1 MKAKKYGKG
10 YKTPPKKLV
19 VLISGTGSNM
29 TSILTACT
37 NNRINGKVVAV
48 ISSNAEAKGLI
59 TAKNHGIDTYV
70 FSKKEYGDARDT
82 EMVKVISGYQPDFV
96 ILAGYLGIITKP
108 LLDAYPMRIINIHPA
123 LLPKHGGK
131 NYFGLN
137 VHRAVIEAGDKK
149 SGPTVHYVDEGTDT
163 GPIINQQKVE
173 VKKNDTPEI
182 LQKRVLKAE
191 HKLFVK
197 TIRQLCNGKTGARK
211 IYHYYRR
218 KRR

>member
-1 MKAKKYGKG
+1 MKTKKIGKK

-29 TSILTACT
+29 TAILTACK
-37 NNRINGKVVAV
+37 NNRINGEIKAV
-48 ISSNAEAKGLI
+48 ISSNTEAKGLL
-59 TAKNHGIDTYV
+59 TASNSGIDTYV

-82 EMVKVISGYQPDFV
+82 EMVKVINKYNPDFV

-108 LLDAYPMRIINIHPA
+108 LLDAYPMKIVNIHPA

-131 NYFGLN
+131 DFFGLN
-137 VHRAVIEAGDKK
+137 VHKSVIESGDKK

-163 GPIINQQKVE
+163 GPIINQQKVK
-173 VKKNDTPEI
+173 VMPNDTPEI

-191 HKLFVK
+191 HKIFVK
-197 TIRQLCNGKTGARK
+197 TVRQLCNGKTRARK
-211 IYHYYRR
+211 INKYYRR
-218 KRR
+218 KIK

>member
-37 NNRINGKVVAV
+37 NNRINGKIVAV

-137 VHRAVIEAGDKK
+137 VH
-149 SGPTVHYVDEGTDT
+149 YVDEGTDT